1 MTYSDRTLTCSE
13 CGNDYVF
20 TAGEQQYYS
29 DRGFRNEPKRC
40 HACRVVRRADMARRR
55 ETRDSAPVEQD
66 RPRRQMYPATCAE
79 CGRET
84 EVPFEPR
91 GIRPV
96 YCATCFTRQRNS
108 PPGRFRD

>member
-1 MTYSDRTLTCSE
+1 MTFSDRTLTCSE
-13 CGNDYVF
+13 CGTDYIF
-20 TAGEQQYYS
+20 TAGEQEYYA

-40 HACRVVRRADMARRR
+40 HACRVVRRADMSARRR
-55 ETRDSAPVEQD
+55 EPSEPPSTGQD

-79 CGRET
+79 CGLET

-96 YCATCFTRQRNS
+96 YCANCFTRQRNS
-108 PPGRFRD
+108 PPGRSR

>member
-1 MTYSDRTLTCSE
+1 MTFSDRRLTCKDCSKT
-13 CGNDYVF
+13 YIF
-20 TAGEQQYYS
+20 TAGEQKYYS
-29 DRGFRNEPKRC
+29 DRGFRNDPKRC
-40 HACRVVRRADMARRR
+40 YACRIVHRLDMAQRR
-55 ETRDSAPVEQD
+55 ETTETSTAAPE

-96 YCATCFTRQRNS
+96 YCAECFTRQRNS
-108 PPGRFRD
+108 PDRPRH